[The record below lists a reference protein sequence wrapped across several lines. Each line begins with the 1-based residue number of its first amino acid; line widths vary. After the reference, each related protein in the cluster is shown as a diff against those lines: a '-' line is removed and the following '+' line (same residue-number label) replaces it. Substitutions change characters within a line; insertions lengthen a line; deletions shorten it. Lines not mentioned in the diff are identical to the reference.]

1 MKKKLIMVLALSI
14 LPFLIIIILA
24 TGLFGIVNFTGGIIK
39 DAIGKKIAGVKDA
52 VTGKLIEDQI
62 DLADLSS
69 YNLDELI
76 KAVDDK
82 KVFTDKMLDQ
92 MMIERD
98 SLKEIFKACKE
109 FNETYESAD
118 KKIQMKHTYTVTTTT
133 SDDDTGGSEKKAA
146 KNSKGSSGKSA
157 GKSSGKSSSSGGSS
171 GSTTQTETK
180 VEYVYKDYPVSTK
193 DYEYEFHS
201 VNWQTVYITAIE
213 ETLQNYGK
221 NYQLIEEGKNNSNS
235 GILENTQEPD
245 TEDSNGGEDSEE
257 DSQADAS
264 STTNTDLGPFK
275 AGWVAQNKYEASQEK
290 KYRKY
295 IEKYAAMYN
304 LPEDLI
310 RAVITTESRWNPK
323 ATSSAGARGLCQVM
337 PGTWTGYAVKMLGY
351 GEEDIWNP
359 EAQIHTCAR
368 ILSEHFKTFNGD
380 VILSISAYNQGG
392 GNVKKWIKN
401 NSVKTGTHL
410 AYAAKVITY
419 FTGKKFTYTDLNN
432 GNYVG
437 GASIDVSV
445 GFGTLG
451 ADGRISL
458 TTDQIKELVMQF
470 EPKYLYN
477 FDVVRDEKM
486 EYTYG

>member
-133 SDDDTGGSEKKAA
+133 SDDGTGGNEKKAA
-146 KNSKGSSGKSA
+146 KNSKGSSGKS
-157 GKSSGKSSSSGGSS
+157 SSGGGSS
-171 GSTTQTETK
+171 GTTTQTETK

-221 NYQLIEEGKNNSNS
+221 NYQLIEEGKNGSS
-235 GILENTQEPD
+235 SEILENTQEPYMCV
-245 TEDSNGGEDSEE
+245 SSEF
-257 DSQADAS
+257 SYLQ
-264 STTNTDLGPFK
+264 T
-275 AGWVAQNKYEASQEK
+275 
-290 KYRKY
+290 
-295 IEKYAAMYN
+295 
-304 LPEDLI
+304 
-310 RAVITTESRWNPK
+310 
-323 ATSSAGARGLCQVM
+323 
-337 PGTWTGYAVKMLGY
+337 
-351 GEEDIWNP
+351 
-359 EAQIHTCAR
+359 HTF
-368 ILSEHFKTFNGD
+368 H
-380 VILSISAYNQGG
+380 
-392 GNVKKWIKN
+392 
-401 NSVKTGTHL
+401 
-410 AYAAKVITY
+410 
-419 FTGKKFTYTDLNN
+419 
-432 GNYVG
+432 
-437 GASIDVSV
+437 
-445 GFGTLG
+445 
-451 ADGRISL
+451 
-458 TTDQIKELVMQF
+458 
-470 EPKYLYN
+470 
-477 FDVVRDEKM
+477 
-486 EYTYG
+486 